1 MATGNLPRG
10 VRGLLGGRSET
21 GDRVGHPIDY
31 RGAMAG
37 NPTLSDVARAAHVH
51 PGTASRALNEDT
63 RSMVSPMTVERV
75 LAAAQRLGYTAN
87 VVARGLRR
95 QRSQTVGVLIPD
107 LTNPMFA
114 PIVRG
119 IEDALS
125 PAGFTAFI
133 ANTDNDEIKERR
145 AFEAF
150 RARHVDGFIFA
161 NARRSLGIIQDA
173 FDLGIPAVLA
183 NRVTDIALF
192 PWVAGDDDS
201 GMRQIIDHLADLGH
215 RHIAYIAGPQDVSAG
230 NVRTRAFRTYVERD
244 GLDVRSCPVVQG
256 EAFDSP
262 SGNAGVRHILRHY
275 PAVTAIVCGNDMIA
289 VGALAALRDA
299 GISCPDEISIVGF
312 NDMALARD
320 LLPSL
325 TTVRA
330 PLQQFG
336 QKAAEMLLS
345 ELADSVPEKGVL
357 LPTTLVERGSSGPAR
372 QHDLRP
378 SD

>member
-1 MATGNLPRG
+1 
-10 VRGLLGGRSET
+10 
-21 GDRVGHPIDY
+21 
-31 RGAMAG
+31 
-37 NPTLSDVARAAHVH
+37 
-51 PGTASRALNEDT
+51 
-63 RSMVSPMTVERV
+63 MVSPATVERV

-87 VVARGLRR
+87 AVARGLRR

-125 PAGFTAFI
+125 PMGFTAFV
-133 ANTDNDEIKERR
+133 ANTDNSEIKERR

-150 RARHVDGFIFA
+150 RARQVDGFIFA
-161 NARRSLGIIQDA
+161 NARRDLGVIQDA
-173 FDLGIPAVLA
+173 FDIGIPSVLA
-183 NRVTDIALF
+183 NRTTDIALF

-201 GMRQIIDHLADLGH
+201 GMRQIIEHLVELGH
-215 RHIAYIAGPQDVSAG
+215 RKIAYIAGPQNISAG
-230 NVRTRAFRTYVERD
+230 HVRTIAFRRYVEEND
-244 GLDVRSCPVVQG
+244 LSVVDCPVAQG
-256 EAFDSP
+256 DAFDSP
-262 SGNAGVRHILRHY
+262 SGGVGVKHILQHY
-275 PAVTAIVCGNDMIA
+275 PTVTAIVCGNDMIA

-299 GISCPDEISIVGF
+299 GIACPTEMSIVGF

-330 PLQQFG
+330 PMHQFG

-345 ELADSVPEKGVL
+345 ELANNEVEKGVL
-357 LPTTLVERGSSGPAR
+357 LPTHLVERGSSSAAR
-372 QHDLRP
+372 QHDLLQ
-378 SD
+378 S